1 MSYRRDYS
9 CLNHNLEEIWRSQWL
24 LSSKLFLTPS
34 FSLGKNLQVRNI
46 IKINTKCVV
55 LPLKIALSQ
64 GVVLRVFSDIQKMST
79 GYLILKEEN
88 MTFGKSYIY
97 SFSP

>member
-1 MSYRRDYS
+1 M
-9 CLNHNLEEIWRSQWL
+9 
-24 LSSKLFLTPS
+24 
-34 FSLGKNLQVRNI
+34 
-46 IKINTKCVV
+46 V
-55 LPLKIALSQ
+55 LPLKIALNQ

-97 SFSP
+97 SY

>member
-1 MSYRRDYS
+1 MVIELKTIS
-9 CLNHNLEEIWRSQWL
+9 HPQF
-24 LSSKLFLTPS
+24 LSR
-34 FSLGKNLQVRNI
+34 KNLQVRNN
-46 IKINTKCVV
+46 IKINIKCMV
-55 LPLKIALSQ
+55 LPLKIALNQ

-97 SFSP
+97 SY